1 MRLAIIGAGSM
12 GKWFAKFSK
21 KSGWN
26 TTITDINTQK
36 ARDVA
41 DELDLDL
48 AMGNSE
54 AASGADIVLI
64 AVPVRKSPEVI
75 KEVANSVTERSL
87 LLDITSV
94 KEKVVTAMHEIEAN
108 FELVSLHPL
117 FGPGAKNMENKI
129 IVSIPIKTGEKYQ
142 KLAKH
147 LKKNGAK
154 IVEMEAEDHDRLM
167 MITQSMIHFLLLSYL
182 SALKSMNNFKQAE
195 ELHTPISACLFD
207 LAKAFL
213 NVDPTL
219 CGDLQIEN
227 KFAPIARSSIL
238 EACRSLDEAL
248 EAGNIDVLE
257 DIFEDARELVGSE
270 KVKSAYEKLYE
281 KEKEV

>member
-21 KSGWN
+21 RSSWN
-26 TTITDINTQK
+26 TTITDINIKK
-36 ARDVA
+36 AKDVA

-48 AMGNSE
+48 AMNNSE
-54 AASGADIVLI
+54 AASRADIVLV
-64 AVPVRKSPEVI
+64 AVPVKESPRVI
-75 KEVANSVTERSL
+75 KDVANSVNEGSL

-94 KEKVVTAMHEIEAN
+94 KEKVVATMHEIKAN

-129 IVSIPIKTGEKYQ
+129 VVSIPIKTGKKYE

-147 LKKNGAK
+147 LRKNGAK
-154 IVEMEAEDHDRLM
+154 IVEMGAEDHDRLM
-167 MITQSMIHFLLLSYL
+167 MITQSMTHFLLLSYL

-195 ELHTPISACLFD
+195 ELHTPISGHLFD

-227 KFAPIARSSIL
+227 KYAPIARSSIL
-238 EACRSLDEAL
+238 DACRSLDEAL

-257 DIFEDARELVGSE
+257 DIFKDARELVGSD
-270 KVKSAYEKLYE
+270 KVKAAYERLYR
-281 KEKEV
+281 KEK